1 MTSQPLETAFFFIDT
16 QRELLRATLNR
27 IIPASGAFPGAG
39 DLGVVSYVDTVIAR
53 SAELRRLFARGLAQI
68 DITSQELHAQ
78 GFMDLSEHQKD
89 AVLRRVEA
97 NNSEFFSALLTH
109 TYSGYYSN
117 PLIIRLLGSDLR
129 PPQPRGYEL
138 EPLDLSLL
146 DRVRRRKPLY
156 RPA

>member
-1 MTSQPLETAFFFIDT
+1 MTTQYLESAFFLGDP
-16 QRELLRATLNR
+16 QRELLRAMLNR
-27 IIPASGAFPGAG
+27 IIPADGAFPGAG
-39 DLGVVSYVDTVIAR
+39 DLGVVGYIDAVIGR
-53 SAELRRLFARGLAQI
+53 SAELRRLFAHGLTQI
-68 DITSQELHAQ
+68 DVTSQELHAQ

-97 NNSEFFSALLTH
+97 DNSEFFSALLTH

-117 PLIIRLLGSDLR
+117 SLIMRLLGPDLR

-146 DRVRRRKPLY
+146 DQVRRRKPLY

>member
-1 MTSQPLETAFFFIDT
+1 MTTQDLETAFFVVGP

-27 IIPASGAFPGAG
+27 IIPADGVFPGAG
-39 DLGVVSYVDTVIAR
+39 DLGVVSYVDTVVAR
-53 SAELRRLFARGLAQI
+53 SAELRRLFARGLTQI
-68 DITSQELHAQ
+68 DITSQELYAQ

-97 NNSEFFSALLTH
+97 NNSEFFGTLVTH
-109 TYSGYYSN
+109 TYSAYYSN
-117 PLIIRLLGSDLR
+117 PLIVSILGPDLR
-129 PPQPRGYEL
+129 PPQPRGHEL

-146 DRVRRRKPLY
+146 DRVRRRRPLY

>member
-1 MTSQPLETAFFFIDT
+1 MTSQYLETAFFLVGP

-27 IIPASGAFPGAG
+27 IIPADGAFPGAG
-39 DLGVVSYVDTVIAR
+39 DLGVVGYVDAVIGR
-53 SAELRRLFARGLAQI
+53 SAELRRLFAHGLTQI

-97 NNSEFFSALLTH
+97 NNTEFFSALLTH
-109 TYSGYYSN
+109 TYSAYYSN
-117 PLIIRLLGSDLR
+117 PLIIRQLGQDLQ
-129 PPQPRGYEL
+129 PPQPRGHAL

-146 DRVRRRKPLY
+146 DRVRRRRPLY

>member
-1 MTSQPLETAFFFIDT
+1 MAWQPLETAFFFIDT
-16 QRELLRATLNR
+16 QLELLRATLNR
-27 IIPASGAFPGAG
+27 IIPADGAFPGAG
-39 DLGVVSYVDTVIAR
+39 DLGVVSYVDAVIGR
-53 SAELRRLFARGLAQI
+53 SAELRRLFARGLTQI
-68 DITSQELHAQ
+68 DVTSQELYAQ
-78 GFMDLSEHQKD
+78 GFMDLSDPQKD

-97 NNSEFFSALLTH
+97 NNLEFFSALITH

-117 PLIIRLLGSDLR
+117 PLLIRLLGPDIR